1 MLIFWGSVNFIDRLE
16 GLKMMIG
23 YARVSTDEQKL
34 DLQLQALMRAG
45 CDTVF
50 YDIGI
55 SGAKMARPE
64 LEAAIDAAKGG
75 GTLVVWRL
83 DRLGRSLSGL
93 VDLIDTFK
101 HDGIELRSLTEA
113 IDTSSSSG
121 KLFFHIMAALSE
133 FERTLISERTKAGLK
148 ASRDKGVKLGRPR
161 VLTSAQV
168 ESAARELTQENVTLK
183 SMSDKLDVSKRT
195 LQRYLQLSAQ

>member
-1 MLIFWGSVNFIDRLE
+1 MI
-16 GLKMMIG
+16 IG

-64 LEAAIDAAKGG
+64 LDAAIAAAKSG

-93 VDLIDTFK
+93 VELIESFS

-133 FERTLISERTKAGLK
+133 FERTLISERTKAGLQ
-148 ASRDKGVKLGRPR
+148 ASRDKGVILGRPR
-161 VLTSAQV
+161 A
-168 ESAARELTQENVTLK
+168 LTQTQISNAASDLTKGNATLLSVAK
-183 SMSDKLDVSKRT
+183 KLNVSKRT
-195 LQRYLQLSAQ
+195 LQRYLQLLPQ

>member
-1 MLIFWGSVNFIDRLE
+1 MKGLE
-16 GLKMMIG
+16 MIVG

-34 DLQLQALMRAG
+34 DLQLQALKRAG
-45 CDTVF
+45 CDKVF

-55 SGAKMARPE
+55 SGAKMVRPE
-64 LEAAIDAAKGG
+64 LDAAIHAAQNG

-93 VDLIDTFK
+93 VDLIDSFK
-101 HDGIELRSLTEA
+101 MDGIELRSLTEA

-148 ASRDKGVKLGRPR
+148 ASREKGVKLGRPR
-161 VLTSAQV
+161 ALTRAQV
-168 ESAARELTQENVTLK
+168 EKAACELAQENSTLETV
-183 SMSDKLDVSKRT
+183 SDKFEVSKRT
-195 LQRYLQLSAQ
+195 LQRYLHLSSQ